1 MNAIAGARLRR
12 AGRTAAAT
20 TLLLLAVLATLL
32 WTGTAPAV
40 AATPQPPQVAAWSGV
55 VMDRA
60 TGRILWSKAPHRRL
74 QPASC
79 TKVMTLLVVLEHVST
94 DHLDDYLVVPAA
106 VEGTSGIGLS
116 PGDQITYRQ
125 AILGLMVRSA
135 TDCGIALAWAVAGDE
150 TAFVRL
156 MNRKAAAMGLD
167 DTHFRNS
174 TGAPDDPRHV
184 TSAVDLAIARRAAL
198 RDPVARTMVNHA
210 EADVTWPPDHTY
222 HAVSGN
228 WIVRDYAWADGVKS
242 GYTHTARYC
251 IVASGTP
258 GLRPLISVT
267 MHEPTRTRNI
277 ADSLALLR
285 FGSALFHRRAVVHL
299 GDVVARRT
307 LGDGTV
313 LVAVAGDSLVRVVM
327 RRAARVTRR
336 LSFAQSFATA
346 PPAGTEIG
354 SATFRADGVS
364 LGSVRLFARRVPS
377 GTP

>member
-1 MNAIAGARLRR
+1 VNASDGARPRR
-12 AGRTAAAT
+12 AVGAAT
-20 TLLLLAVLATLL
+20 GAALLLLLLALLAIGFLR
-32 WTGTAPAV
+32 ASPAL
-40 AATPQPPQVAAWSGV
+40 AAARPPGIAASSSV
-55 VMDRA
+55 VMDRV

-79 TKVMTLLVVLEHVST
+79 TKIMTLLVVLDHVT
-94 DHLDDYLVVPAA
+94 ADHLDDYFVAPAA
-106 VEGTSGIGLS
+106 VAGTTGIGLS
-116 PGDQITYRQ
+116 PGDRITYRQ

-150 TAFVRL
+150 ASFVRL

-184 TSAVDLAIARRAAL
+184 TSAVDLAVLGLTAL
-198 RDPVARTMVNHA
+198 RHPVARTMVDHA
-210 EADVTWPPDHTY
+210 EVDVTWPPNHIF

-258 GLRPLISVT
+258 GLRPLIAVT

-277 ADSLALLR
+277 ADALALLR
-285 FGSALFHRRAVVHL
+285 FGSSLFHRRTIVQR
-299 GDVVARRT
+299 GDPVARRT
-307 LGDGTV
+307 LKDGTA
-313 LVAVAGDSLVRVVM
+313 LVAVAGDDLLRVAM
-327 RRAARVTRR
+327 RRGARVTRR
-336 LSFAQSFATA
+336 LNFSQSFSTA
-346 PPAGTEIG
+346 PAAGTEIG
-354 SATFRADGVS
+354 SATFRADGVA
-364 LGSVRLFARRVPS
+364 LGSVRLYERRVPAA
-377 GTP
+377 TP

>member
-1 MNAIAGARLRR
+1 MNACAGAWLRR
-12 AGRTAAAT
+12 AGRSAAVAS
-20 TLLLLAVLATLL
+20 LVLLAVLAATL
-32 WTGTAPAV
+32 WSGGAPAFAATSPSPLV
-40 AATPQPPQVAAWSGV
+40 AASSGV
-55 VMDRA
+55 VVDRV
-60 TGRILWSKAPHRRL
+60 TGKILWSKDPHRQL

-79 TKVMTLLVVLEHVST
+79 TKIMTLLVVLDHVGA
-94 DHLDDYLVVPAA
+94 DHLDDFLTAPPAVA
-106 VEGTSGIGLS
+106 GTTGIGLS

-135 TDCGIALAWAVAGDE
+135 TDCGIALAWAVTAGE
-150 TAFVRL
+150 ASFVEL
-156 MNRKAAAMGLD
+156 MNRRAAAMGLD

-184 TSAVDLAIARRAAL
+184 TSAADLAVLGRAAL
-198 RDPVARTMVNHA
+198 SDPLARTMVNHA

-242 GYTHTARYC
+242 GYTPTARYC

-277 ADSLALLR
+277 ADSVALLR
-285 FGSALFHRRAVVHL
+285 FGSTLFHRRAIVHV

-313 LVAVAGDSLVRVVM
+313 LVAVAGEDLVRVVV
-327 RRAARVTRR
+327 RRAAHVTRK
-336 LSFAQSFATA
+336 LSFSRSFSSA

-354 SATFRADGVS
+354 SATFRADGVA
-364 LGSVRLFARRVPS
+364 LGSVRLLARRVP
-377 GTP
+377 PRMP